1 MAAGLGYRSIQL
13 GVQTRMPRMLSAGL
27 TMIAL
32 AASVVGPDTAPAQG
46 VRNAPAIT
54 GLAVGA
60 ELLWGSAWSFDE
72 EIPELGRSEPVDIPA
87 SRGVGAHLSYAFTP
101 YLAPFIAGSVSFYGS
116 ELSGFN
122 TYEGGIEVR
131 VPKLGARVLP
141 FAQASLGRLHWSGN
155 MRYTYAGLGAGA
167 ELFLSE
173 RLAVRL
179 GMRGTWPVADGRR
192 NVGPQV
198 APVYRTARLDAAQL
212 RLSAGICWHFRQRR

>member
-1 MAAGLGYRSIQL
+1 MH
-13 GVQTRMPRMLSAGL
+13 RMLSAGL
-27 TMIAL
+27 VILAL
-32 AASVVGPDTAPAQG
+32 AASVVGPDAAPAQG
-46 VRNAPAIT
+46 LRSSPAIT
-54 GLAVGA
+54 GPTVGA
-60 ELLWGSAWSFDE
+60 ELVWGSTWSFDE
-72 EIPELGRSEPVDIPA
+72 EIPELGRSETVDIPA
-87 SRGVGAHLSYAFTP
+87 SQGVGAHLSYAVTP

-141 FAQASLGRLHWSGN
+141 FAQASLGRLHWSGD

-179 GMRGTWPVADGRR
+179 GMRGMWSVADGRR
-192 NVGPQV
+192 NVGPEE
-198 APVYRTARLDAAQL
+198 APVYRTTKLDSEQL
-212 RLSAGICWHFRQRR
+212 RLSAGISWHFRRRR

>member
-1 MAAGLGYRSIQL
+1 
-13 GVQTRMPRMLSAGL
+13 MPRMLSAGVTL
-27 TMIAL
+27 IAF
-32 AASVVGPDTAPAQG
+32 AAFVMEPEAARAQG
-46 VRNAPAIT
+46 LRSPPANT
-54 GLAVGA
+54 GLAAGA
-60 ELLWGSAWSFDE
+60 EFFWGSAWSFDE
-72 EIPELGRSEPVDIPA
+72 EIPELGRSELVDIPA
-87 SRGVGAHLSYAFTP
+87 SRGIGAHLSYAFTP

-141 FAQASLGRLHWSGN
+141 FAQAILGRLHWSGD

-167 ELFLSE
+167 ELFLAE

-192 NVGPQV
+192 NVGPQM

-212 RLSAGICWHFRQRR
+212 RLSAGICWHFRKRR

>member
-1 MAAGLGYRSIQL
+1 MAEGLGYRSIQL
-13 GVQTRMPRMLSAGL
+13 GVHTRTPRMLSAGL

-32 AASVVGPDTAPAQG
+32 AASVAGPDTAPAQG
-46 VRNAPAIT
+46 LRSSPAIT
-54 GLAVGA
+54 GPAVGA
-60 ELLWGSAWSFDE
+60 ELSWGSAWSFDE

-87 SRGVGAHLSYAFTP
+87 SRGVGAHLSYAFTS

-141 FAQASLGRLHWSGN
+141 FAQASLGRLHWSGD
-155 MRYTYAGLGAGA
+155 MRYTYAGFGAGA

-173 RLAVRL
+173 RLAVRVGL
-179 GMRGTWPVADGRR
+179 RGMWAVADGRR
-192 NVGPQV
+192 NVGPEA
-198 APVYRTARLDAAQL
+198 APVYRTTRLDAAQV
-212 RLSAGICWHFRQRR
+212 RLSAGICWHFRERR